1 MGVQSKF
8 AQSWAMAG
16 LLPIS
21 LIVASTYFFGVL
33 NRDPYVT
40 TNDLGI
46 LVMCLSFPLL
56 LSAGLNALYDAR
68 CYSQTQR
75 AWMLSPKSLLGKI
88 GYTVSG
94 AAALILLFILGLF
107 LAVLI
112 GRGLLS
118 LGQGAWQS

>member
-1 MGVQSKF
+1 MQSNF

-16 LLPIS
+16 FLPIC

-33 NRDPYVT
+33 SRDTYIT
-40 TNDLGI
+40 TDDLGVSVI
-46 LVMCLSFPLL
+46 CLSFPLL

-68 CYSQTQR
+68 CYSQTQS

-88 GYTVSG
+88 GYTISG